1 MDRVIMHAIIVS
13 IMAYIA
19 IISGAKAAE
28 VELIELNS
36 KEILLLDK
44 SGLYINGWTVNGLIK
59 VKKLEDDTIYGAD
72 YKLAIADIRADCI
85 KQKLEFQSISYFDD
99 ENALK
104 NIPDKGRSDLQAD
117 FDGNRRLLLIRRL
130 CSELR

>member
-85 KQKLEFQSISYFDD
+85 KQKLDFQNISYFDD

-104 NIPDKGRSDLQAD
+104 NIPDKGRSDIQAD
-117 FDGNRRLLLIRRL
+117 FDENRRQLLIRRL